1 MGTCFGKC
9 TCSCCD
15 CLLLRFQ
22 SSRLLV
28 HRTAPTDQTFVMREH
43 NSTVEFENLM
53 YDYDAQ
59 EPSSS
64 MLRLKPSI
72 SSWFKLN
79 EDEYKIPTIKVP
91 MLKDGRKSDIV
102 SRTEET
108 DSNATR
114 TELPIMDPLRSFNQN
129 VIEFTNRTAIE
140 NDDRDGCESVLWER
154 ESVNSSSDV
163 MNTTELEWDDYDYHD
178 NIFTEETDS
187 LIREIEQMTAKA
199 MEEK

>member
-1 MGTCFGKC
+1 
-9 TCSCCD
+9 
-15 CLLLRFQ
+15 
-22 SSRLLV
+22 
-28 HRTAPTDQTFVMREH
+28 
-43 NSTVEFENLM
+43 
-53 YDYDAQ
+53 
-59 EPSSS
+59 
-64 MLRLKPSI
+64 
-72 SSWFKLN
+72 
-79 EDEYKIPTIKVP
+79 

-102 SRTEET
+102 SRTEEI

-114 TELPIMDPLRSFNQN
+114 TELPIMDPLRSFNRD